1 MGKIKYYLP
10 SIIFNIAEIS
20 VIILAGKLL
29 GLKLGEMLL
38 ILSVFIMI
46 RMTVGKAMHYK
57 SPYKCAIWSLLIFLS
72 LFVLTNVGFGVSII
86 LAIFCA
92 FTLTTRGDIND
103 GLLWK
108 GRETKYSD
116 IDEYIKYNSMETK
129 LIEYEEKLKNQDN
142 LTYLIYKY
150 RFKDK
155 MTFSQM
161 SERLDL
167 ENPRIVEKLEQ
178 IAFSFRIYFSI

>member
-10 SIIFNIAEIS
+10 SIIFNAAEVS

-72 LFVLTNVGFGVSII
+72 LFVFGVV
-86 LAIFCA
+86 LCVFA
-92 FTLTTRGDIND
+92 
-103 GLLWK
+103 
-108 GRETKYSD
+108 
-116 IDEYIKYNSMETK
+116 
-129 LIEYEEKLKNQDN
+129 
-142 LTYLIYKY
+142 
-150 RFKDK
+150 
-155 MTFSQM
+155 
-161 SERLDL
+161 
-167 ENPRIVEKLEQ
+167 P
-178 IAFSFRIYFSI
+178 